1 MGALPSAHSLL
12 PLALALAA
20 CHAAP
25 ATTSDTSAP
34 SASTSASAPAAPSSS
49 PSGSPSSA
57 PAAGPDFAPSAPSSI
72 PALSPRG
79 LRERK
84 ADLDRHA
91 HEIDQQLGPSHGPVR
106 VEDDTFLLVAPEP
119 GAWVLDDAVKITHD
133 TIAALSHGPLG
144 HANESAYIVWVFQLP
159 ANYGP
164 FLEYRSPGADPK
176 DLGYID
182 YDTGE
187 IFVCTGPGGMGSL
200 AHEITHALLLA
211 DAPHLPYGLQEG
223 IASQF
228 EDPSFDPPGEIHG
241 KAHFRLQ
248 TLRTQLAR
256 PDWASRITLDALFHL
271 TPDSFQGKGGYIA
284 AALARESMRWL
295 DSQHLMWRFYHQVRD
310 NILKDPDGTAA
321 WMAVVGKSP
330 QEATPD
336 WIAWLKSPEAEQP

>member
-1 MGALPSAHSLL
+1 VS
-12 PLALALAA
+12 
-20 CHAAP
+20 
-25 ATTSDTSAP
+25 
-34 SASTSASAPAAPSSS
+34 
-49 PSGSPSSA
+49 
-57 PAAGPDFAPSAPSSI
+57 
-72 PALSPRG
+72 
-79 LRERK
+79 
-84 ADLDRHA
+84 
-91 HEIDQQLGPSHGPVR
+91 
-106 VEDDTFLLVAPEP
+106 VEDDTFLLVAPER
-119 GAWVLDDAVKITHD
+119 GAWMLDDAVKITHD
-133 TIAALSHGPLG
+133 TIAALSHGPLS
-144 HANESAYIVWVFQLP
+144 HANENAYIVWVFQLP

-164 FLEYRSPGADPK
+164 FLQYRSPAADPK

-182 YDTGE
+182 YGSGE

-200 AHEITHALLLA
+200 AHEIAHALLLA
-211 DAPHLPYGLQEG
+211 DAPHLPYALQEG

-256 PDWASRITLDALFHL
+256 PDSAPHITLDALFQL
-271 TPDSFQGKGGYIA
+271 TRHSFEGKGGYIA

-330 QEATPD
+330 QDATPD

>member
-1 MGALPSAHSLL
+1 MGALPSARTLL
-12 PLALALAA
+12 PLILALAA

-34 SASTSASAPAAPSSS
+34 SASPSAPASAAPSSS
-49 PSGSPSSA
+49 SPSST
-57 PAAGPDFAPSAPSSI
+57 PAAGPDFAPSAPSSV
-72 PALSPRG
+72 PPLSPRA

-91 HEIDQQLGPSHGPVR
+91 HEIDLQLGPSHGPVR

-119 GAWVLDDAVKITHD
+119 GAWMLDDAVKITHD
-133 TIAALSHGPLG
+133 TIAALSHGPLS

-164 FLEYRSPGADPK
+164 FLQYRSPAADPK

-182 YDTGE
+182 YGTGE

-200 AHEITHALLLA
+200 AHEIAHALLLA
-211 DAPHLPYGLQEG
+211 DAPHLPYALQEG

-241 KAHFRLQ
+241 KAHRRLQ
-248 TLRTQLAR
+248 TLRTLLAS
-256 PDWASRITLDALFHL
+256 PDKAAHVTLESIFTMGPSA
-271 TPDSFQGKGGYIA
+271 FQGKGGYIA

-310 NILKDPDGTAA
+310 NILKEPDGTAA

-330 QEATPD
+330 KDATPD